1 VRVFGG
7 YNRPTMAAPQR
18 RLGGWGFEGQ
28 AFAPSQQLLAW
39 LEQRVGPARYP
50 VAERAAPPPDMPP
63 ADLGP
68 LPAEI
73 SDDGFDRLAHARG
86 QGLPDVL
93 RLRSGL
99 VPALPDGVCRPR
111 DAAEVARVLNACAER
126 GVKVIPWGGGT
137 SVTGGVNVLA
147 GESPV
152 LSLDLERLAGI
163 SSLDTVSS
171 LATFGPGTRGPAVE
185 AALAKHGLTL
195 GHFPQSWELA
205 TVGGWVVTRS
215 SGQESLGYGR
225 IEDMVAGLELHSPA
239 GLLRVAARPASAAG
253 PDLARLV
260 MGSEGRLGVV
270 TEVTLRVRPCPAV
283 TEVAGAIVP
292 DLEKGMEVVRRLVR
306 DGVRL
311 TMVRLSDAPET
322 AVAMAVGVGASPLRP
337 LIDRYLRLRG
347 VGNEACLLLFGAA
360 GDPDEVEARLD
371 EARETVREHRGVS
384 LGRRPGRQWL
394 RDRFRHPYLRES
406 LLDIGYATDTLE
418 TAAPWSAAAGLRDK
432 VVAAITV
439 ALEDEDERVAVLCH
453 VSHPYR
459 DGASLYFTFFFRCAE
474 DTGATIAR
482 WARIKRAA
490 TATLVASGA
499 TLSHHH
505 GIGQWHAPWLEREI
519 GPLGRATLEAASAIF
534 DPSQIMNPR
543 VLLDPLDRLES

>member
-1 VRVFGG
+1 VFDG
-7 YNRPTMAAPQR
+7 YNRPTMTASRR
-18 RLGGWGFEGQ
+18 RLGGWGFEGVS
-28 AFAPSQQLLAW
+28 FAPSLQLMAW
-39 LEQRVGPARYP
+39 LEQRIGPAQHP
-50 VAERAAPPPDMPP
+50 VAQRAAPPPDMPP

-68 LPAEI
+68 LPAEV
-73 SDDGFDRLAHARG
+73 SDDLLDRLAHARG

-111 DAAEVARVLNACAER
+111 DAAEVARVLKACTER

-147 GESPV
+147 GEAPV
-152 LSLDLERLAGI
+152 LSLDLERLAGLG
-163 SSLDTVSS
+163 SLDEVSG

-185 AALAKHGLTL
+185 GALAEHGLTL

-239 GLLRVAARPASAAG
+239 GPLRVAARPASAAG

-270 TEVTLRVRPCPAV
+270 TEVTLRVRSRPSI
-283 TEVAGAIVP
+283 TEVVGALLP
-292 DLEKGMEVVRRLVR
+292 DLARGLDVVRTLVR
-306 DGVRL
+306 GGVRL
-311 TMVRLSDAPET
+311 TMIRLSDAPET

-337 LIDRYLRLRG
+337 LVERYLRLRG
-347 VGNEACLLLFGAA
+347 VGDGACLLLFGAA
-360 GDPDEVEARLD
+360 GDPEEVGMSLD

-384 LGRRPGRQWL
+384 LGHRPGRQWL

-418 TAAPWSAAAGLRDK
+418 TAAPWSAAVGLRHK
-432 VVAAITV
+432 VVAAITG

-474 DTGATIAR
+474 DTAATIAR
-482 WARIKRAA
+482 WARIKRSATEALAA
-490 TATLVASGA
+490 AGA

-519 GPLGRATLEAASAIF
+519 GPLGRAALEAAATTF
-534 DPSQIMNPR
+534 DPSRIMNPR
-543 VLLDPLDRLES
+543 VLLDSHDRLES